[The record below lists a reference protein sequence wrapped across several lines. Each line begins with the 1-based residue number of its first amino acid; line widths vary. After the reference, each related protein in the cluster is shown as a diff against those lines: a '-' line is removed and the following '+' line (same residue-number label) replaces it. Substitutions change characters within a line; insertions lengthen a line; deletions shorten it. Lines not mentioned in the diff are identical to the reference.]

1 MPAKAGILLYSVQM
15 NELVSAYDRELLIRD
30 KYNGD
35 VNADISEDLKRLAA
49 GEPLAYV
56 IGWIPFLGLKI
67 ALDSSPLIPRPETEW
82 WTEKLIEHLRYRFEA
97 RPFKL
102 LDLCAGSGAIGLAV
116 LSHLPNA
123 HVSFGE
129 IDPPHVELIKKN
141 LSVNDLSP
149 NRADIRVG
157 DLFETFGTGK
167 FDIIASNPPY
177 IPEGRMLET
186 SVTNYEPSQ
195 GLFGGPDGMQVIR
208 AILKDCRKHLS
219 AGGELWVECDIENIG
234 ATESLVR
241 AAGADETA
249 IHEDLYGRPRL
260 LVSHFA

>member
-1 MPAKAGILLYSVQM
+1 MS
-15 NELVSAYDRELLIRD
+15 ESVSAHDRELLIRD

-35 VNADISEDLKRLAA
+35 ANADISEDLKRLAA

-82 WTEKLIEHLRYRFEA
+82 WTEKLIEHLRYRFDATEDRGA
-97 RPFKL
+97 QPFRL

-123 HVSFGE
+123 YVSFGE
-129 IDPPHVELIKKN
+129 IDPAHVELIKKN
-141 LSVNDLSP
+141 LFVNDLPP
-149 NRADIRVG
+149 NRADVRASDI
-157 DLFETFGTGK
+157 FEVFGTEQ
-167 FDIIASNPPY
+167 FDIIAANPPY

-219 AGGELWVECDIENIG
+219 AGGELWMECDIENIG

-241 AAGADETA
+241 AAGADETT